1 MADIN
6 KNAKQNLTDINND
19 LDIFLPREI
28 NDEERSALFEK
39 YWQIIN
45 TGSPKQEDVFYVLYN
60 YFNENEFSRH
70 IIEKFY
76 DTYWF
81 IFVKISWRILSRLR
95 MNYAVEIVARTLP
108 FAVAEYID
116 VKLKFSEILILYND
130 DDAKLFYAQ
139 IKQKLL
145 SLDYPVSFNE
155 YGKNITISQ
164 FVKKINEWEAEQDL
178 SRFSM
183 FANIQKALF
192 YDIPDENE
200 LAKKDALRRTME
212 FIEMMYFFVKDSDV
226 TAFKDAYFDKLNNQS
241 GSKISKG
248 IKEELGAKLLVEYF
262 TGEKSN
268 QSLGIN
274 LVKESARSELTDNK
288 KLTRSDLFVEEL
300 LKHKKNF
307 TAWIQESSTLRS
319 LLTWLNS
326 FEDKNKA
333 RKNLEELLR
342 KELGAAALADM
353 ETALAVASVD
363 EFLNKNNYPGDD
375 LIHFDEKAG
384 GFKWGA

>member
-326 FEDKNKA
+326 FEDKHYA
-333 RKNLEELLR
+333 RAELSGLLAR
-342 KELGAAALADM
+342 ELGAAALADM

>member
-268 QSLGIN
+268 QALGIN

>member
-375 LIHFDEKAG
+375 LIHFDENAG